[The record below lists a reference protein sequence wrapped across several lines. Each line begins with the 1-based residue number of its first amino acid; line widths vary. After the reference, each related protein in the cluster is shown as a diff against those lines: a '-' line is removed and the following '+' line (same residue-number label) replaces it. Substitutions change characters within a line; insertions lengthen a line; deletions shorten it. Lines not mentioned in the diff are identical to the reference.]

1 MFCIAILIKKCVLSI
16 FQGGKKVAKKGKVVK
31 KGKK

>member
-1 MFCIAILIKKCVLSI
+1 MFCIAIFNLKMCFIF